1 MEEVITIIALIA
13 GAIIAVFSVAIIVVG
28 STCMISE
35 TIREHNNSKP
45 EKKLSQDEI
54 KHLYFQ
60 LTYYKNL
67 VEYYREKIDRIRR
80 EK

>member
-13 GAIIAVFSVAIIVVG
+13 CTIIAAISAILLVVG
-28 STCMISE
+28 CIGMVSD

-45 EKKLSQDEI
+45 KKKLNQDEI
-54 KHLYFQ
+54 KRLYFQ
-60 LTYYKNL
+60 LDYYKNL
-67 VEYYREKIDRIRR
+67 VEYYREKIERIRR

>member
-1 MEEVITIIALIA
+1 MEENITIIALIA
-13 GAIIAVFSVAIIVVG
+13 CTIIAAISAVLIVAGLIC
-28 STCMISE
+28 TMLE

-45 EKKLSQDEI
+45 KKKLNQDEI

-60 LTYYKNL
+60 LLYYKNL
-67 VEYYREKIDRIRR
+67 VEYYREKIEKIRR